1 MFENDDDKLKKLRR
15 LAEKKVDNLHIS
27 QVEMDSSLEMNSLI
41 HELRVHQI
49 ELEMQI
55 DESKRL
61 NDELHKANLAE
72 VKVKKQYMDLYNF
85 APTGYFTITQAG
97 IISMANFTSA
107 TLLDEK
113 IGHIIGSKF
122 NSFIHFDDQDIYYLH
137 NKKLFETGEKQTSE
151 FRMKK
156 KGSCSYFW
164 VFVESIIKT
173 DTGTIPVS
181 WTSITDISKNKQVE
195 EELVRANQA
204 KSDFLANM
212 SHELRT
218 PLTGIIGSTDLLK
231 YLIKEEESLKLLDIQ
246 SRSSEHLLNLI
257 NDLLSISKIEAGKQ
271 EINLAPLDIKDLVTN
286 ISKLF
291 SQQLIKKNLNY
302 SIQCDKFLPNFV
314 MADKKILTQILFN
327 LITNAIK
334 FTERGTVE
342 VIVKDEGSVIP
353 TCPSVYQ
360 DNSKDYRR
368 ISFAVTDTGIGI
380 NEKKQKKLY
389 DPFEQ
394 GEHYLTKQ
402 YEGTGLGLAIVKRL
416 IDLMDGEIEIET
428 VLEKGTKVTFSLVFE
443 TTEMAKIE
451 TKKNIF
457 ECKNLKILLA
467 EDDKSSVELM
477 ELISKKEMW
486 YLNAVSD
493 GEKLLE
499 ELEKDD
505 YDLILMDI
513 QMPKMNGLQAIEII
527 RANAKFDKIPIIVI
541 SAFAFDD
548 EIKSAIIRGA
558 DAYLSKPIRVEKLV
572 ELVCAKKWQ
581 FFAENCEV

>member
-1 MFENDDDKLKKLRR
+1 MIENIDDKLKKLRK

-27 QVEMDSSLEMNSLI
+27 QIEMDSSLEMNSLI
-41 HELRVHQI
+41 HELHVHQI

-55 DESKRL
+55 DESKKL

-72 VKVKKQYMDLYNF
+72 VKVKRQYMDLYNF

-122 NSFIHFDDQDIYYLH
+122 SSFIHFDDQDIYYLH
-137 NKKLFETGEKQTSE
+137 NKKLFETREKQTAE
-151 FRMKK
+151 FRMKR
-156 KGSCSYFW
+156 KGSYFW
-164 VFVESIIKT
+164 VFVESVIKA
-173 DTGTIPVS
+173 DTGTAPVS
-181 WTSITDISKNKQVE
+181 WTIITDISKNKLIE

-231 YLIKEEESLKLLDIQ
+231 YLIKEEECLKLLDIQ

-271 EINLAPLDIKDLVTN
+271 EINFAPLDLKDLVTN

-291 SQQLIKKNLNY
+291 NQQLIKKNLNY
-302 SIQCDKFLPNFV
+302 SIQCDKFLPKLV

-334 FTERGTVE
+334 FTEHGTVE
-342 VIVKDEGSVIP
+342 VVVNDEGSVVP

-360 DNSKDYRR
+360 ESSKEYRR
-368 ISFAVTDTGIGI
+368 VCFSISDTGIGI

-389 DPFEQ
+389 EPFEQ

-416 IDLMDGEIEIET
+416 VDLMGGEIEIET
-428 VLEKGTKVTFSLVFE
+428 HLGKGTKVTFSLVFE
-443 TTEMAKIE
+443 ITKEVKNE
-451 TKKNIF
+451 DKKNIF

-467 EDDKSSVELM
+467 EDDKNSVELM
-477 ELISKKEMW
+477 EIISKKEMW
-486 YLNAVSD
+486 YLKSVAD
-493 GEKLLE
+493 GEKLIE
-499 ELEKDD
+499 ELENEK

-513 QMPKMNGLQAIEII
+513 QMPKMNGLQALEII
-527 RANAKFDKIPIIVI
+527 RANSKFDRIPIIVV
-541 SAFAFDD
+541 SAFAFDE